1 MKISKNEARLLIV
14 LGGILLFVVLYFVVN
29 NRVLESTEEVEAE
42 LASIQPQ
49 LLELEALYAD
59 RATYLSEIESDKLYA
74 AEQLAQYPAGIRPQD
89 IIVWTL
95 DLEEAVDFD
104 VDTLTFGEAQLVAE
118 FPAYV
123 SVDGA
128 DVHTDLSAYKTTSNA
143 TGQLSY
149 EQLKSSIDYIYAT
162 KEKTALDSVS
172 ISYDAETSKLAGNFV
187 ISKFF
192 ITYPQAE
199 YQESQMPLVPIGT
212 DELFGSTVAGRVGY
226 EAPIVEG
233 EQLEG
238 QSTEGSTSGL
248 QEEQTPG
255 LPVEQTPEETI
266 Q

>member
-14 LGGILLFVVLYFVVN
+14 LGGILLFVVMYFVVN
-29 NRVLESTEEVEAE
+29 NRVIESTEEVEAE
-42 LASIQPQ
+42 LAVIQPELTQ
-49 LLELEALYAD
+49 LEALYAD

-74 AEQLAQYPAGIRPQD
+74 AEQLEQYPAGIRPQD

-95 DLEEAVDFD
+95 DLEEQVDFD
-104 VDTLTFGEAQLVAE
+104 IDTLTFGEEQLVVE
-118 FPAYV
+118 FPGYV
-123 SVDGA
+123 SVDGEE
-128 DVHTDLSAYKTTSNA
+128 VRTDLSAYKTTSNV

-162 KEKTALDSVS
+162 EEKTALDSVS

-192 ITYPQAE
+192 ITYPEAQ

-226 EAPIVEG
+226 EEPLVDG
-233 EQLEG
+233 EQAEG
-238 QSTEGSTSGL
+238 QSEEQSTEDSTSGL
-248 QEEQTPG
+248 PE
-255 LPVEQTPEETI
+255 EQTPEEPVE
-266 Q
+266 